1 MIRLLIA
8 DDHAI
13 VRSGLKQLFALSPD
27 VMVTAEAANG
37 AQVLAALR
45 DNACDVLLL
54 DVSMP
59 GISGADLIS
68 RIRVH
73 HPDLPVLILSMH
85 NESQIARRNLK
96 AGASG
101 YVTKDS
107 DPDMLLEAIRKV
119 AAGGRF
125 ITPELAEKMA
135 FDVGNPHAVPH
146 ERLTSRE
153 LHILQLLAKGRSLND
168 IAQELSIS
176 NKTVSTHKAR
186 LMQKMRIDSN
196 AKLIRYT
203 VMHGLAE

>member
-27 VMVTAEAANG
+27 VVVTAEAANG

-45 DNACDVLLL
+45 DNAYDVLLL

-68 RIRVH
+68 RIRAH
-73 HPDLPVLILSMH
+73 YPDLPVLILSMH

-135 FDVGNPHAVPH
+135 FDVGNPNAVPH